1 MAEKSLKRVTIIRH
15 LQIVLV
21 SFYYGDI
28 FLIFVRL
35 QEIEDSK
42 SLIMTTQSE
51 NSLEQGL
58 IRTLQ
63 ENSYEYVEIKEEENL
78 RSNFKLQLEKH
89 NRKALEEVGRSEFT
103 EAEFDKIMLH
113 LEGGTRFEKSKK
125 LRDLKDFELEDG
137 QIIWVSFLNTKKW
150 CQNEF
155 QVANQITVEG
165 RKKCRYDVTI
175 LINGLPL
182 VQIELKKRGVEL
194 KEAYNQVQRYHKTSF
209 HGLFDYIQLFVI
221 SNGVNTRYFA
231 NNPNGGY
238 KFTFNWTDKNN
249 HPMNDLSLFATDF
262 LDKCTLGKV
271 ISKYI
276 VLHEGDKCLMVL
288 RPYQYYAVEE
298 IINRVE
304 NTNKNGYVW
313 HTTGAGK
320 TLTSFKAAQLVSEI
334 DGVDKVM
341 FVVDRHDLDTQT
353 QSEYEAFEPGAVD
366 STDNTYQLIKRLSG
380 KSKIIITT
388 IQKLNCAVKKDYYN
402 QHLQA
407 LRDKK
412 IVMIFDEC
420 HRSQFGESHK
430 NIVNF
435 FKNHQIFGFT
445 GTPIFVENAKQD
457 KTTKEI
463 FGECLHKYLIKD
475 AIADENVL
483 GFLVE
488 YYQGQ
493 QDVDTMSPKRM
504 KEIAQFILNNYDKST
519 FDGEFNAL
527 FAVQSVPMLI
537 DYYKIFK
544 SLNPDIKIGAVFT
557 YAANESQDD
566 DKTGMGQGF
575 DDDKVTADEL
585 QLIIDDYNN
594 MFGTAFS
601 TDNFSAY
608 YDDVNERMK
617 KRKKDM
623 EPLDLLL
630 VVGMFLTGFDAKK
643 LNTLYVDK
651 NLEYHGLLQAFSR
664 TNRVLNEKKRFGKI
678 MCFRDLKENVD
689 AAVRLFSKDDNKE
702 EFEPIIRPPFKEV
715 RKELNEKMIA
725 FLEKYP
731 SPAYIDALQ
740 SEYDKRDFVLAF
752 RDIIKK
758 RIEIQIYEDYSP
770 DDAYFLMSDQEFQDF
785 KSKYLDITIGVIDKP
800 DSGKLNEPQAPYGDK
815 DAELFDID
823 FCLELLHSDV
833 INVAYI
839 LALIADLNPESEDYE
854 QKRQSILDTMI
865 KDAGMRSKTKLID
878 GFIKKNVDDDRTGF
892 AKAKVDGTT
901 DLEEKL
907 KSYVSEQKNKAI
919 VELAEDEELS
929 VEALTEFFRE
939 YDYLQREKPEIIQDA
954 IKNRKTKVGLV
965 ERRNIFKRV
974 MARIRTIIDT
984 FNWD

>member
-1 MAEKSLKRVTIIRH
+1 
-15 LQIVLV
+15 
-21 SFYYGDI
+21 
-28 FLIFVRL
+28 
-35 QEIEDSK
+35 
-42 SLIMTTQSE
+42 MTTQSE
-51 NSLEQGL
+51 NALEQGL

-366 STDNTYQLIKRLSG
+366 GTDNTYQLIKRLSG

-865 KDAGMRSKTKLID
+865 KDAGMRNKTKLID

-929 VEALTEFFRE
+929 VEALAEFFRE
-939 YDYLQREKPEIIQDA
+939 YDYLQREKPEIIQEA

-965 ERRNIFKRV
+965 ERRNILKRV

>member
-1 MAEKSLKRVTIIRH
+1 
-15 LQIVLV
+15 
-21 SFYYGDI
+21 
-28 FLIFVRL
+28 
-35 QEIEDSK
+35 
-42 SLIMTTQSE
+42 MTTQSE
-51 NSLEQGL
+51 AALEEGL
-58 IRTLQ
+58 IRTLI
-63 ENSYEYVEIKEEENL
+63 ENSYERVVIKEEDNL
-78 RSNFKLQLEKH
+78 RENFKRQLEKH
-89 NRKALEEVGRSEFT
+89 NRKELELHGRTAFT
-103 EAEFDKIMLH
+103 DAEFDRILLH

-125 LRDLKDFELEDG
+125 LRDLYTLQTDDG
-137 QIIWVSFLNTKKW
+137 ENIWVEFLNTKKW

-194 KEAYNQVQRYHKTSF
+194 KQAYNQVQRYHKTSF

-238 KFTFNWTDKNN
+238 KFTFNWTDKANN
-249 HPMNDLSLFATDF
+249 AFNDLNMFANF
-262 LDKCTLGKV
+262 FFDKCTLGKI

-276 VLHEGDKCLMVL
+276 VLHEGEKLLMVL

-304 NTNKNGYVW
+304 NTNKNGYIW

-334 DGVDKVM
+334 DGIDKVM

-366 STDNTYQLIKRLSG
+366 NTDNTYELIKRLSG
-380 KSKIIITT
+380 NSKIIITT
-388 IQKLNCAVKKDYYN
+388 IQKLNCAVTKDYYN
-402 QHLQA
+402 KHLQEV
-407 LRDKK
+407 RDKK
-412 IVMIFDEC
+412 VVMIFDEC
-420 HRSQFGESHK
+420 HRSHFGDCHK

-435 FKNHQIFGFT
+435 FRNLQIFGFT
-445 GTPIFVENAKQD
+445 GTPIFAENAKQEH
-457 KTTKEI
+457 TTAEV
-463 FGECLHKYLIKD
+463 FGECLHKYMIKD

-488 YYQGQ
+488 YYEGQ
-493 QDVDTMSPKRM
+493 SDIDLEAESRM
-504 KEIAQFILNNYDKST
+504 TEIAQFILNNYSKST
-519 FDGEFNAL
+519 FDGDFNAL
-527 FAVQSVPMLI
+527 FAIQSVPMLLK
-537 DYYKIFK
+537 YYKIFK
-544 SLNPDIKIGAVFT
+544 SLKPDIKIGAIFT
-557 YAANESQDD
+557 YAANSSQDD
-566 DKTGMGQGF
+566 ELTGMGQGF
-575 DDDKVTADEL
+575 ANQNVTSDEL
-585 QLIIDDYNN
+585 QMVIDDYNE

-678 MCFRDLKENVD
+678 VCFRDLKDKVD
-689 AAVRLFSKDDNKE
+689 TSIKLFSNN
-702 EFEPIIRPPFKEV
+702 EPNEYIIRPPYQEV
-715 RKELNEKMIA
+715 RKKLNLKMIE

-731 SPAYIDALQ
+731 KLECVDQLK
-740 SEYDKRDFVLAF
+740 SETDKRDFILAF
-752 RDIIKK
+752 REIIRGKT
-758 RIEIQIYEDYSP
+758 EIHIYEDYDSEDP
-770 DDAYFLMSDQEFQDF
+770 YFVMSEQEYLDF
-785 KSKYLDITIGVIDKP
+785 RSKYLDITIGVIEKP
-800 DSGKLNEPQAPYGDK
+800 TSNGTTVDDPTLPIDDEIS
-815 DAELFDID
+815 DID

-839 LALIADLNPESEDYE
+839 LALIEDLNPDSEDYD
-854 QKRQSILDTMI
+854 QKRQHILDTMI
-865 KDAGMRSKTKLID
+865 KDAAMRSKTKLID
-878 GFIKKNVDDDRTGF
+878 GFIKRNVDNDKAGF
-892 AKAKVDGTT
+892 QRAKADGSV
-901 DLEEKL
+901 DLEGRLRE
-907 KSYVSEQKNKAI
+907 YITEAKNQAI
-919 VELAEDEELS
+919 ADLAESEGLS
-929 VEALTEFFRE
+929 VDALAEFFRE
-939 YDYLQREKPEIIQDA
+939 FDYLQREKVEIVQEA
-954 IKNRKTKVGLV
+954 IKQKKVGLV
-965 ERRNIFKRV
+965 ERRNILKRV
-974 MARIRTIIDT
+974 MGKLRAIIET